1 MIETQPCPR
10 CGSPMAERR
19 NRQTGDAFLGCTR
32 YPACR
37 GTRPVATTGPSSRP
51 GTGAS
56 PRVGSSGPGRRHRLS
71 HGGRPKGWG
80 DDVELIVAR
89 LVGRDLKPW
98 EGCVVQLSALA
109 IVGLFCWWLFASG
122 TILVLIRP
130 FVDWYASQV
139 HPGPI
144 ASPTG

>member
-1 MIETQPCPR
+1 MIEPQSCPR

-19 NRQTGDAFLGCTR
+19 NRKTSDAFLGCTR

-37 GTRPVATTGPSSRP
+37 GTRPVAATAPSPRP
-51 GTGAS
+51 ATAAS

-71 HGGRPKGWG
+71 SDGRPKGWG

-89 LVGRDLKPW
+89 LAGRDLKPW

-109 IVGLFCWWLFASG
+109 IVGLFFWWLFASG
-122 TILVLIRP
+122 TILVLTKL
-130 FVDWYASQV
+130 FVDWYTSQV
-139 HPGPI
+139 HLGPTAI
-144 ASPTG
+144 PSG